1 MLPSGKGSAQLRA
14 TGKRIARMLNEVG
27 IRTQIK
33 EVPGESYFKDHI
45 AAGDYDLALFSW
57 PATAFPATEARP
69 IFAKPRA
76 ASDGSL
82 VVEQNYA
89 RVGTDRIDQLFEQ
102 AAGELDDGRRKELM
116 EKADRRIWA
125 VAGSLPLYQRPQL
138 VAVKRDLANVGA
150 SGFASPAYQ
159 DMGRR
164 KRAERRAPQARY
176 HGPRPALRGRGRTM
190 VDEAAASRARRQG
203 PRPAAQGRAPLAGR
217 PGKRGPIR
225 QPGRHPPVP
234 TRHDIRN
241 VAIVAH
247 VDHGKT
253 TLVDAMLK
261 QAGAFAAHQLESVD
275 DRVMDSNDLEREKGI
290 TILAKNTA
298 VRYHP
303 KDGGDPVTINII
315 DTPGHADFGGEVER
329 GLSMVDAVVLLV
341 DASEGP
347 LPQTRF
353 VLRKALQARL
363 PVILCVNKTD
373 RPDARISEIVDET
386 YDLFLDLDADEEQIE
401 FPIVYACA
409 RDGVASLTQPADGA
423 VPEDSSNLEPFFT
436 TLLETVPAPVYEE
449 GAPLQAHVT
458 NLDADNFLG
467 RIALLRV
474 KEGSLKKGQTVAW
487 MKRDGTVHNVRIT
500 ELLMT
505 EALTR
510 KPASEAGPGDIC
522 AVAGIPD
529 IMIGETLAD
538 AESPVALPLITVDE
552 PAISMTIGTN
562 NSPLVGKGGK
572 GHKVTA
578 RLVKDRLDRELIG
591 NVSLRVLPTERP
603 DTWEVQGRGE
613 LALAILVETMRR
625 EGFEL
630 TVGKPEVV
638 TREIEGKLHEP
649 VERMTIDAPEEHLGA
664 ITQLMASRKGRMETM
679 TNHGSGWVRMEW
691 LVPSRGLIGFR
702 TEFLTETRGT
712 GIAHSIFEGH
722 EPWFGELRT
731 RRSGSLVADRSGTA
745 TPFAMMNLQ
754 ERGTIFIEPGTEVY
768 EGMLVGEN
776 SRADDMDVNITK
788 EKKLTNMRAASAD
801 TTENLVPP
809 RRLSLEQALEF
820 CREDECIEVTPETVR
835 IRKVNLDMKERARAA
850 ARAKR

>member
-1 MLPSGKGSAQLRA
+1 M
-14 TGKRIARMLNEVG
+14 
-27 IRTQIK
+27 
-33 EVPGESYFKDHI
+33 
-45 AAGDYDLALFSW
+45 
-57 PATAFPATEARP
+57 
-69 IFAKPRA
+69 
-76 ASDGSL
+76 
-82 VVEQNYA
+82 
-89 RVGTDRIDQLFEQ
+89 
-102 AAGELDDGRRKELM
+102 
-116 EKADRRIWA
+116 
-125 VAGSLPLYQRPQL
+125 
-138 VAVKRDLANVGA
+138 
-150 SGFASPAYQ
+150 
-159 DMGRR
+159 
-164 KRAERRAPQARY
+164 
-176 HGPRPALRGRGRTM
+176 
-190 VDEAAASRARRQG
+190 
-203 PRPAAQGRAPLAGR
+203 
-217 PGKRGPIR
+217 
-225 QPGRHPPVP
+225 P
-234 TRHDIRN
+234 TRQDIRN

-261 QAGAFAAHQLESVD
+261 QAGAFAAHQHVD
-275 DRVMDSNDLEREKGI
+275 DRVMDSGDLEREKGI

-298 VRYHP
+298 VKYHP
-303 KDGGDPVTINII
+303 KGGGAPIVINII

-373 RPDARISEIVDET
+373 RSDARISEVLNET
-386 YDLFLDLDADEEQIE
+386 YDLFLDLDADEGQIE

-409 RDGVASLTQPADGA
+409 RDGIASLTQPADGT
-423 VPEDSSNLEPFFT
+423 VPADSDSLEPFFS
-436 TLLETVPAPVYEE
+436 TLLSAVPAPVYEE
-449 GAPLQAHVT
+449 DAPLQAHIT

-467 RIALLRV
+467 RIALCRV
-474 KEGSLKKGQTVAW
+474 KQGELRKGQTVAW
-487 MKRDGTVHNVRIT
+487 MKRDGSQQQVRIS

-505 EALTR
+505 DGLTR
-510 KPASEAGPGDIC
+510 KPAEVAGPGDIC

-538 AESPVALPLITVDE
+538 PENPVALPLITVDE

-562 NSPLVGKGGK
+562 TSPLVGKGGK

-603 DTWEVQGRGE
+603 DAWEVQGRGE
-613 LALAILVETMRR
+613 LALAILVEQMRR

-638 TREIEGKLHEP
+638 TREIDGKTHEP
-649 VERMTIDAPEEHLGA
+649 VERMTIDAPEEFLGA

-679 TNHGSGWVRMEW
+679 TNHGSGWVRMEF

-702 TEFLTETRGT
+702 TEFLTDTKGT

-722 EPWFGELRT
+722 EPWAGELRT
-731 RRSGSLVADRSGTA
+731 RQSGSLVADRSGTA
-745 TPFAMMNLQ
+745 TPYAMLNLQ
-754 ERGTIFIEPGTEVY
+754 ERGTIFVEPGTEVY
-768 EGMLVGEN
+768 EGMIVGEN

-788 EKKLTNMRAASAD
+788 EKKLTNMRAAASD

-809 RRLSLEQALEF
+809 RKLSLEQSLEF
-820 CREDECIEVTPETVR
+820 CREDECVEVTPVEVR
-835 IRKVNLDMKERARAA
+835 IRKVQLDQRDRARAA
-850 ARAKR
+850 SRAKRQ